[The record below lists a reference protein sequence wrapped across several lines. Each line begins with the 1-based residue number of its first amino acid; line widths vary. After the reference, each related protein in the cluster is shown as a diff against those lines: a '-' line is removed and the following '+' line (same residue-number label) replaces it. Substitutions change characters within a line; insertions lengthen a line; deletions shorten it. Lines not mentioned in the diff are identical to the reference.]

1 MYVTELALK
10 RDKAIRVFKQADR
23 EKNLMEQ
30 KKSARALGLCSGGL
44 DSILS
49 ALVLRDQGI
58 DVTWISFTT
67 AFFSAEKARK
77 ASDMTGVPLMVRD
90 ISDVYLTML
99 RNPRLGYGRNMNPC
113 PDCHALMFRLAG
125 NIMTEEGF
133 DFLFSGEVLG
143 QRPMSQTRPA
153 LNYVAKNSGWDGL
166 ILRPLSGKLL
176 EATKPEIAGL
186 VDRERLLAFNGRSRK
201 PQMALAAQYGIRDYP
216 VPAGGCLLTDESFS
230 HRLKDLFAYEADA
243 PFKNR
248 DLHLLKYGRHFRLD
262 AKTKAIVGR
271 TQEEN
276 PIVEGY
282 FDPATDALIGLS
294 DVPGPRVLVPY
305 GGTAEGIRRAVD
317 ICAAYGKKIAEP
329 SVMAWIRG
337 PGEARQAVDVV
348 QGDKRDFEEVRL

>member
-1 MYVTELALK
+1 ME
-10 RDKAIRVFKQADR
+10 
-23 EKNLMEQ
+23 EK
-30 KKSARALGLCSGGL
+30 KKARALGLCSGGL

-58 DVTWISFTT
+58 DVTWITFET

-77 ASDMTGVPLMVRD
+77 ASGMTGVPLITRD
-90 ISDVYLTML
+90 ISDVYMTML

-113 PDCHALMFRLAG
+113 PDCHALMFRIAG
-125 NIMTEEGF
+125 NVMKEEGF

-153 LNYVAKNSGWDGL
+153 LNYVVKNSGWDGY

-176 EATKPEIAGL
+176 EATKAEIEGL

-230 HRLKDLFAYEADA
+230 HRLRDLFAYEADA

-248 DLHLLKYGRHFRLD
+248 DLHLLKYGRHFRID
-262 AKTKAIVGR
+262 AGTKAIVGR

-276 PIVEGY
+276 PLVEGY
-282 FDPATDALIGLS
+282 FDPATDALIGIS
-294 DVPGPRVLVPY
+294 EVPGPRVLVPY
-305 GGTAEGIRRAVD
+305 GGTPEGIRQAVD
-317 ICAAYGKKIAEP
+317 ICAAYAKKVSRP
-329 SVMAWIRG
+329 VVNAWIKG
-337 PGEARQAVDVV
+337 PGDSRQAMDVT